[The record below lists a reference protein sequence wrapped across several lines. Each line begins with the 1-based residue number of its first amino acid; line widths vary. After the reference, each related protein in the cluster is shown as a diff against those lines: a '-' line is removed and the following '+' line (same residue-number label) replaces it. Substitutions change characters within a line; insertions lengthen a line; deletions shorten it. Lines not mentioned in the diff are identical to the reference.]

1 MLNEAETRTQLID
14 PRLKASGWGAV
25 DGSRVR
31 EEYVIAPGRI
41 TGAGQKPKA
50 LIADYLLVYRN
61 THLAVV
67 EAKADTKHY
76 TEGLAQAKDYAAKMS
91 VRFAYATNGHLI
103 REVDMHTGTERDISA
118 FPTPEDLWDR
128 THATRNGWRDRFAA
142 IAFQDRGGTFGV
154 ATTRTRPSMPLQRP

>member
-14 PRLKASGWGAV
+14 PRLKDTGWGTV

-41 TGAGQKPKA
+41 TGIGQKPKS

-67 EAKADTKHY
+67 ETKADTKHH
-76 TEGLAQAKDYAAKMS
+76 TEGLAQAKDYAAKM
-91 VRFAYATNGHLI
+91 RA
-103 REVDMHTGTERDISA
+103 R
-118 FPTPEDLWDR
+118 
-128 THATRNGWRDRFAA
+128 
-142 IAFQDRGGTFGV
+142 V
-154 ATTRTRPSMPLQRP
+154 A